1 MIFILDYGFG
11 NKTSISNALKKLNIP
26 HKISN
31 NSRDIIKSTHIILPG
46 VGSFAAAI
54 KMIKK
59 KKNFKFFKK
68 SNNKKKSFRD
78 MSWNAIVI

>member
-11 NKTSISNALKKLNIP
+11 NKASVSNALKKLNIP

-31 NSRDIIKSTHIILPG
+31 NSRDITRSTHIILPG
-46 VGSFAAAI
+46 VGSFAAAM
-54 KMIKK
+54 KMKK
-59 KKNFKFFKK
+59 KKILNFLKK
-68 SNNKKKSFRD
+68 AIVKKKIFRD

>member
-11 NKTSISNALKKLNIP
+11 NKTSVSNALKKLNIP

-46 VGSFAAAI
+46 VGSFAAAM

-59 KKNFKFFKK
+59 KKF
-68 SNNKKKSFRD
+68 
-78 MSWNAIVI
+78 